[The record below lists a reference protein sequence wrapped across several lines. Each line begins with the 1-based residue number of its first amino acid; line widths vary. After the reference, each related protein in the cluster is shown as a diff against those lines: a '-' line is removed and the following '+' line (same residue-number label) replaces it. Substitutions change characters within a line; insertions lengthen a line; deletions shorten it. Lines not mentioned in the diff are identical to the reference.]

1 MWKFGAP
8 SSGAETP
15 RKADKEWISLF
26 IDLQMKANKTSP
38 PPSKKK
44 KNPTSLFYVS
54 KADSISRLARSPLT
68 EYYPTPITRTVP
80 RLRSVSLQ

>member
-1 MWKFGAP
+1 
-8 SSGAETP
+8 
-15 RKADKEWISLF
+15 
-26 IDLQMKANKTSP
+26 MKSN
-38 PPSKKK
+38 
-44 KNPTSLFYVS
+44 NTSLLPPLQKKPSFLYVS